1 MNSST
6 VSGDPYY
13 YAQQT
18 FDKKL
23 KETKELF
30 EKWKSFTDSKGKNI
44 PTDELRQYTRNLL
57 SHLDEME
64 NLISELTRCMG
75 IIEKNRD
82 SKRFKYIDNDEME
95 RRKKYLSDI
104 KLLVNSMRDNMRV
117 QRMTI
122 RKETQTMKDE
132 LVRNESENQEDLAEQ
147 GRRYIKEQLV
157 KEQEEMID
165 QISSGVK
172 RLNDMAHTIQDEL
185 QEHDRLIDGV
195 EVEAEVAQ
203 TRLERNKKEIERI
216 LQTNSRLQYVV
227 L

>member
-1 MNSST
+1 
-6 VSGDPYY
+6 
-13 YAQQT
+13 
-18 FDKKL
+18 
-23 KETKELF
+23 
-30 EKWKSFTDSKGKNI
+30 
-44 PTDELRQYTRNLL
+44 
-57 SHLDEME
+57 ME

-82 SKRFKYIDNDEME
+82 SKRFKYIDNVVFFHVDKKQDEME

-132 LVRNESENQEDLAEQ
+132 LVKNEGENQEDLSEQ
-147 GRRYIKEQLV
+147 GRRYIKEVKFEEMNKKQQLV

-195 EVEAEVAQ
+195 EVEVEVAQ

-216 LQTNSRLQYVV
+216 LQTNSL
-227 L
+227 LLLLSE

>member
-1 MNSST
+1 
-6 VSGDPYY
+6 
-13 YAQQT
+13 
-18 FDKKL
+18 
-23 KETKELF
+23 
-30 EKWKSFTDSKGKNI
+30 
-44 PTDELRQYTRNLL
+44 
-57 SHLDEME
+57 ME

-82 SKRFKYIDNDEME
+82 SKRFKYIDNVVFFHVDKKQDEME

-132 LVRNESENQEDLAEQ
+132 LVRNEGENQEDLSEQ
-147 GRRYIKEQLV
+147 GRRYIKEVKFEEMNKKQQLV

-195 EVEAEVAQ
+195 EVEVEVAQ

-216 LQTNSRLQYVV
+216 LQTNSLLFSYLNDMQIGVRLRQFSFFSLQLFSLAFQY
-227 L
+227 